1 MILGR
6 FLWPMRAQ
14 FDHWLLD
21 LAWYNEGGYWERNND
36 GMRWEEDPDG
46 GLSGTLAAAE
56 LMNTLGSILGRPE
69 PDRSYCRF
77 TDSGHFGISRGG
89 ASVDRGSCRPITA
102 DDGAADLYNEFDY
115 GSYQYKV
122 SRIGTVY
129 DRYAALAALTDSG
142 VVNLRGVDPGTGV
155 NGNSAYRRFLV
166 SLKTVFPAQA
176 TGLLAG
182 LILDDPSQF
191 GWVMGADG
199 PEPRLYVGT
208 PEELD
213 RQAGLPG
220 INPYGDY
227 LFPTTRYRLPL
238 VSAYYGMA
246 LLTDSYYQS
255 FVDLTRVYLEGNADS
270 IDPDVP
276 DDDMAVYH
284 DELNGRRYVAYKTT
298 EDGSVPDIAFELVK
312 QADDLADEYRTL
324 SDLRDGYNNSELQ
337 YVAGKIE
344 LLRLLQKSYGDG
356 SLAAP

>member
-1 MILGR
+1 MS
-6 FLWPMRAQ
+6 P
-14 FDHWLLD
+14 
-21 LAWYNEGGYWERNND
+21 
-36 GMRWEEDPDG
+36 
-46 GLSGTLAAAE
+46 
-56 LMNTLGSILGRPE
+56 
-69 PDRSYCRF
+69 
-77 TDSGHFGISRGG
+77 
-89 ASVDRGSCRPITA
+89 
-102 DDGAADLYNEFDY
+102 
-115 GSYQYKV
+115 
-122 SRIGTVY
+122 
-129 DRYAALAALTDSG
+129 AALAALTAVSAWYQAQG
-142 VVNLRGVDPGTGV
+142 LPAPQRDPRLD
-155 NGNSAYRRFLV
+155 AAAAIA
-166 SLKTVFPAQA
+166 AQRA
-176 TGLLAG
+176 
-182 LILDDPSQF
+182 
-191 GWVMGADG
+191 ADG
-199 PEPRLYVGT
+199 AHTEEDLRFSLRRAGIVDHEILTIRSGGSPGRVLT
-208 PEELD
+208 ELD

-246 LLTDSYYQS
+246 LLTDSYDQS